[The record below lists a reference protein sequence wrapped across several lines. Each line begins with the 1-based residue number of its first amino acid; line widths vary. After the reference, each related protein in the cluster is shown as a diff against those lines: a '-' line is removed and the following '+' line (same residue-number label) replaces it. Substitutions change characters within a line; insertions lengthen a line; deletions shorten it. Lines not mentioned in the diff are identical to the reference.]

1 MSSCDKQLYFYNFN
15 RFRDTAIVQ
24 CKIGTFYTPL
34 SSKPRGKKTVASIF
48 AIFFLQ
54 PAYHNIT

>member
-34 SSKPRGKKTVASIF
+34 SSKPRGKKQLRVFLRS
-48 AIFFLQ
+48 FFTTGLS
-54 PAYHNIT
+54 